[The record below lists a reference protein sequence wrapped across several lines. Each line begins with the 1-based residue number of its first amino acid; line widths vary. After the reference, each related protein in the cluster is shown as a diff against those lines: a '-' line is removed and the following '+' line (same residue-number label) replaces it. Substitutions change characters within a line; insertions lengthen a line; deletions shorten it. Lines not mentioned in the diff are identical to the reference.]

1 MNIRVLYNYIL
12 VRLGVRHILPAHFV
26 NSKSVSECGEELV
39 ERDGCLVRV
48 GVYERLKKANDFLP
62 NGYRIVVV
70 EGSRDESKQEQLRQ
84 EAEKKI
90 KEAFPEITE
99 SELMTRL
106 NKSVAN
112 RSGHLTGGAV
122 DVLLYKNN
130 EVVSCGS
137 KYLEFN
143 NETPSFARLNDKSIC
158 ANRRILH
165 KAMKKAGFVNYP
177 AEWWHFSYGDKMWA
191 AYANK
196 HAAFY
201 GDVNNLQSG
210 V

>member
-12 VRLGVRHILPAHFV
+12 VRLGVRHILPSHFV
-26 NSKSVSECGEELV
+26 NLKLVSECGEELV
-39 ERDGCLVRV
+39 ECGGCLVRV

-70 EGSRDESKQEQLRQ
+70 EGFRDEGKQEQLRQ
-84 EAEKKI
+84 QAYKTI
-90 KEAFPEITE
+90 KETFPEITE
-99 SELMTRL
+99 SELLALL

-143 NETPSFARLNDKSIC
+143 NETPAFARLKDKTIC

-165 KAMKKAGFVNYP
+165 KAMKKAGFSNYP

-196 HAAFY
+196 PAAIY
-201 GDVNNLQSG
+201 GEVKNS
-210 V
+210 

>member
-39 ERDGCLVRV
+39 ECGGCLVRV
-48 GVYERLKKANDFLP
+48 GVYEHLKKANDFLP

-70 EGSRDESKQEQLRQ
+70 EGFRDEGKQEQLRQ

-90 KEAFPEITE
+90 KETFPEITE
-99 SELMTRL
+99 SELLALL

-122 DVLLYKNN
+122 DVLLYKDNQ
-130 EVVSCGS
+130 VAPCGS

-143 NETPSFARLNDKSIC
+143 NETPAFARLKDKTSS
-158 ANRRILH
+158 ANRKILH
-165 KAMKKAGFVNYP
+165 KAMKKAGFSNYP

-196 HAAFY
+196 PAAIY
-201 GDVNNLQSG
+201 GEVKNS
-210 V
+210 

>member
-39 ERDGCLVRV
+39 ECGGCLVRV

-70 EGSRDESKQEQLRQ
+70 EGFRDEGKQEQLRQ
-84 EAEKKI
+84 QAYKTI
-90 KEAFPEITE
+90 KVTFPEITE
-99 SELMTRL
+99 SELLALL

-122 DVLLYKNN
+122 DVLLYKDNQ
-130 EVVSCGS
+130 VAPCGS

-143 NETPSFARLNDKSIC
+143 NETPAFARLNDKTIC
-158 ANRRILH
+158 ENRRILH
-165 KAMKKAGFVNYP
+165 KAMKKAGFSNYP

-196 HAAFY
+196 PAAIY
-201 GDVNNLQSG
+201 GEVKNS
-210 V
+210 

>member
-39 ERDGCLVRV
+39 ERDGCLVRL
-48 GVYERLKKANDFLP
+48 GVFERLNQVNEFLP
-62 NGYRIVVV
+62 DGYRIVVV
-70 EGSRDESKQEQLRQ
+70 EGFRDERKQEQLRQ

-90 KEAFPEITE
+90 KETFPEITE
-99 SELMTRL
+99 SELLALL

-122 DVLLYKNN
+122 DVLLYKDNQ
-130 EVVSCGS
+130 VAPCGS

-143 NETPSFARLNDKSIC
+143 NETPAFARLKDKTIC

-165 KAMKKAGFVNYP
+165 KAMKKAGFSNYP

-196 HAAFY
+196 PAAIY
-201 GDVNNLQSG
+201 GEVKNS
-210 V
+210 